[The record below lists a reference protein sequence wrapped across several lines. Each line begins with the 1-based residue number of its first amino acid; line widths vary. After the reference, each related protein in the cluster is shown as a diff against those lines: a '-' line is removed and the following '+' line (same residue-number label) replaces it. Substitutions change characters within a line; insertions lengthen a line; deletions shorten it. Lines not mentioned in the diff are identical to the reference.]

1 MFKIEEPKQFQYEI
15 QGYQEDCVNN
25 IINLFENLSQKS
37 SFIEIFEAHH
47 RINKYNFSVQDSKKY

>member
-1 MFKIEEPKQFQYEI
+1 MTTKTEAKQFQYEI

-37 SFIEIFEAHH
+37 SFIEVFEAHQ
-47 RINKYNFSVQDSKKY
+47 F